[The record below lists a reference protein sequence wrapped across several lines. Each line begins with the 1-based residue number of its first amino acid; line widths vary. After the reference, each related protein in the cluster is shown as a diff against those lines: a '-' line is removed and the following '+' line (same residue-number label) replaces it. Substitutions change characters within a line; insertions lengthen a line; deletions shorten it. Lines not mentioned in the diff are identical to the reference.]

1 MAADQLDVLI
11 IGSGPGGYR
20 AAVLAA
26 QRGLRTGVV
35 ERGTWGGT
43 CLNRGCVPKKA
54 WHHSAQQVADA
65 RGHARRGLA
74 GEIRG
79 DLNRAWLH
87 QREVVQAVRSGYV
100 DYLARLGVQRLE
112 GGARFADPHTVC
124 IGDKDTVECRHVII
138 ATGSCPIFPSALPFV
153 PERMISTDELFDNP
167 PPAGD
172 DVAVCGSGVIGAE
185 FAFILAMLGKR
196 VTWICRGEPLSH
208 ARFSAPARR
217 ALMDQLAAHGVAPR
231 IGARVVQTAITGER
245 VALTLEDGATLA
257 ADWVLVAAGRR
268 PNSDAL
274 GLENAGVETDADGFI
289 CVDAHQRCAA
299 PHIFAIGDVASREMS
314 ANQALAQAAVAVENI
329 LTPGASKHAAVAV
342 PFVVYSAAVLARL
355 GLTEDELEAQERE
368 PAIGYAAFEANPR
381 ALGQND
387 SAGFVRLVADH
398 DTGELHGAEIVGRE
412 AGELINLIGGVFQ
425 HPNAL
430 SRLARLPYNHPSR
443 AEEIQNAVEALAT
456 RWGLMEQI
464 FGPLR
469 GPA

>member
-1 MAADQLDVLI
+1 MGPDQLDVLI

-26 QRGLRTGVV
+26 QRGLKAGIA

-54 WHHSAQQVADA
+54 WHHSAQQVAAA
-65 RGHARRGLA
+65 RDHARRGLA
-74 GEIRG
+74 GGIQG
-79 DLNRAWLH
+79 DLTRAWLH
-87 QREVVQAVRSGYV
+87 QRDVVQAVRSGYT

-112 GGARFADPHTVC
+112 GTARFIDPHTVC
-124 IGDKDTVECRHVII
+124 VGEKTRIRCRHAII
-138 ATGSCPIFPSALPFV
+138 ATGSRPIFPAALPYV
-153 PERMISTDELFDNP
+153 AQRVISTDQLFDDP
-167 PPAGD
+167 PPPGHH
-172 DVAVCGSGVIGAE
+172 VAICGSGVVGAE
-185 FAFILAMLGKR
+185 FAFILAMLGR
-196 VTWICRGEPLSH
+196 RATWICRGEPLEH

-217 ALMDQLAAHGVAPR
+217 VLIDQLAAHGVAPR
-231 IGARVVQTAITGER
+231 VGARVTNAAIGEH
-245 VALTLEDGATLA
+245 VTLTLEDGTTLT

-268 PNSDAL
+268 PNGDTL
-274 GLENAGVETDADGFI
+274 GLENAGIETDADGFI
-289 CVDAHQRCAA
+289 RVDAHQRSTA

-329 LTPGASKHAAVAV
+329 LTPGVSTHAPEAI

-381 ALGQND
+381 ALGQD
-387 SAGFVRLVADH
+387 DPVGFVRLVADH
-398 DTGELHGAEIVGRE
+398 DTGELQGAEIVGRE
-412 AGELINLIGGVFQ
+412 AGELINLISGVYRQ
-425 HPNAL
+425 PQAL
-430 SRLARLPYNHPSR
+430 ARLARLPYNHPSR

-464 FGPLR
+464 FGDVR
-469 GPA
+469 APA